1 MSWLENEHI
10 ELLKQQIGLL
20 KDDNSRLTQE
30 INILKYE
37 ASGYRKAKKKR
48 MKPKMRRKVRHL
60 ELIAVNGVPING
72 NGGAK

>member
-10 ELLKQQIGLL
+10 ELLKQQIELL

-48 MKPKMRRKVRHL
+48 MKPKTHRKVRNL
-60 ELIAVNGVPING
+60 KLIAINGVSVQ
-72 NGGAK
+72 AKG